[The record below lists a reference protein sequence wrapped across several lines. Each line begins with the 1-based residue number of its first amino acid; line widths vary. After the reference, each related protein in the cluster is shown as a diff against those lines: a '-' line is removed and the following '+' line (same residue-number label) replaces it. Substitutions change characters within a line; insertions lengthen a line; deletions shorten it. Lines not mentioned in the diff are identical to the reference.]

1 MLDTLRPRRVGVALG
16 VVTGL
21 AWSLSKVSIGLL
33 VKQAVDR
40 GIEGGSGGR
49 GDTGS
54 LVTWAIAI
62 GRRRASSSGV
72 LTGVRRYLAF
82 REARLVEKRLRD
94 RLFAHVQR
102 LHFAYH
108 DEVQAGQLMS
118 RGNTDLQ
125 QVQAF
130 VVMIPLTIANAMTV
144 RQRHRH
150 PGRHRPAPRRAVAR
164 RAARSSTS
172 SPSGSGRSCSPR

>member
-1 MLDTLRPRRVGVALG
+1 M
-16 VVTGL
+16 VTGL
-21 AWSLSKVSIGLL
+21 AWSISKVSVGLL

-40 GIEGGSGGR
+40 GIEADDMRRAGPCGQSP
-49 GDTGS
+49 S
-54 LVTWAIAI
+54 LVV
-62 GRRRASSSGV
+62 GVVSGV
-72 LTGVRRYLAF
+72 LTGTRRYLAF
-82 REARLVEKRLRD
+82 REARWVEKRLRD

-144 RQRHRH
+144 LSVTVILVSSTPCWRCSPSVRC
-150 PGRHRPAPRRAVAR
+150 
-164 RAARSSTS
+164 RSSTS
-172 SPSGSGRSCSPR
+172 SPSASGRSCSRR